1 MYEAAAPALIQVKH
15 KSDIGRCQKRV
26 GYCLR
31 RLRTGGDKTSP
42 FDPAINRKIE
52 LYVT

>member
-1 MYEAAAPALIQVKH
+1 MIQVKH

-26 GYCLR
+26 ECCLL
-31 RLRTGGDKTSP
+31 RLHAGGDKTP
-42 FDPAINRKIE
+42 AFDPAINRKIE